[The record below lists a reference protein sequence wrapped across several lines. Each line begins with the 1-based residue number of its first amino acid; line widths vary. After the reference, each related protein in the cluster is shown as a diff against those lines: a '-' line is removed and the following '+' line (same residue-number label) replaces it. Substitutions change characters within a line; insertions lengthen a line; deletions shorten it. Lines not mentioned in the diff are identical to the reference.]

1 MATIPNSDYATGGG
15 KIYADGTI
23 WDENDLDTLANYLQ
37 NYINARKNDLQKL
50 ANDSQGTDYVLNGVA
65 TPLYTNTLFQK
76 QNDSLY
82 NTPGADISIGLVAD
96 AGYSSVS
103 GTYGVISFTP
113 ERTGDYKLVFD
124 FVHHFSLTATSEGQ
138 CITAFRVS
146 DGGVINSII
155 VTSGGYFP
163 APVANAIT
171 MYNPIHIEVIL
182 NGLEAAVPYN
192 FYLQKRN
199 ISMTNVASN
208 NVSGLV
214 TTGQINI
221 SIEKI

>member
-103 GTYGVISFTP
+103 L
-113 ERTGDYKLVFD
+113 K
-124 FVHHFSLTATSEGQ
+124 
-138 CITAFRVS
+138 
-146 DGGVINSII
+146 
-155 VTSGGYFP
+155 
-163 APVANAIT
+163 
-171 MYNPIHIEVIL
+171 PI
-182 NGLEAAVPYN
+182 
-192 FYLQKRN
+192 
-199 ISMTNVASN
+199 
-208 NVSGLV
+208 
-214 TTGQINI
+214 
-221 SIEKI
+221 